1 MRFPRLALLL
11 CGVALGACAEASPIT
26 GADPKRD
33 QPAPPSF
40 NSDGFGMGSG
50 GFMRAD
56 SIESQSAGTT
66 STTTPK
72 LEGGEGGFGMGSG
85 G

>member
-1 MRFPRLALLL
+1 MRFPRLALLI

-26 GADPKRD
+26 GADPARD
-33 QPAPPSF
+33 QTAPPSF
-40 NSDGFGMGSG
+40 NSGGIGMGSG
-50 GFMRAD
+50 GFMRVD
-56 SIESQSAGTT
+56 TTESNSMSTT

-72 LEGGEGGFGMGSG
+72 LEGGIGMGSG